1 MDLEAVAQL
10 LQEAGW
16 EVTPDDGEL
25 LASRYDQGG
34 AWTLA
39 MDSAGRLLFTATQ
52 PLQPARSTRIRQA
65 GLAYRAAWE
74 EQGVFTLATE
84 VHSVEELQQVLDHL
98 PALVRRAR
106 ATHGR
111 AVSDQ

>member
-1 MDLEAVAQL
+1 VDLEVMTRL

-16 EVTPDDGEL
+16 EVTLGDGEL

-39 MDSAGRLLFTATQ
+39 IDGAGRFLFTATQ
-52 PLQPARSTRIRQA
+52 PLQPARSARIRWA
-65 GLAYRAAWE
+65 GLACRTAWE

-84 VHSVEELQQVLDHL
+84 VHSEEELQQVLDRL
-98 PALVRRAR
+98 PALARQAR
-106 ATHGR
+106 ATRGKP
-111 AVSDQ
+111 VSDQ